1 MNGFALDTNIVSAHL
16 RGDVEVGACI
26 KSYARLYLPV
36 TVLGELYYGAYHT
49 EHREKQLHRVRSF
62 LPLAQTIHLDDDI
75 AERYGIVK
83 ARLAELGS
91 MIPENDIWIAA
102 TCLVHDLTL
111 ASRDGHFESIE
122 GLRKVRWE

>member
-16 RGDVEVGACI
+16 RGDAGVGAQI
-26 KSYARLYLPV
+26 QANAQLYLPV
-36 TVLGELYYGAYHT
+36 TVLGELYYGAHHT
-49 EHREKQLHRVRSF
+49 EHREQQLRRIRSF
-62 LPLAQTIHLDDDI
+62 LPLTQTVHLDDEI
-75 AERYGIVK
+75 AEQYGKLK

-111 ASRDGHFESIE
+111 ASRDGHFEAVE
-122 GLRKVRWE
+122 ALRTVRWD